1 MDDVTGK
8 PLPPTGWA
16 ALSSAQ
22 RSEQMDVLIQQIVAL
37 TDHAN
42 KCARAVAELQA
53 AAKGHELRI
62 MGLEARVEALYAPR
76 PWWARLMGR

>member
-22 RSEQMDVLIQQIVAL
+22 RSEQMDVLIAQITKL

-42 KCARAVAELQA
+42 RMARCVSELQA